1 MAVWTLDELVSIS
14 KVSKSTLN
22 RARRAGR
29 LNSRKV
35 GDRVLIT
42 EEDWHSFLD
51 SCSTTKTAAMIGSEK

>member
-51 SCSTTKTAAMIGSEK
+51 SCSTTRAAAVVEGNK